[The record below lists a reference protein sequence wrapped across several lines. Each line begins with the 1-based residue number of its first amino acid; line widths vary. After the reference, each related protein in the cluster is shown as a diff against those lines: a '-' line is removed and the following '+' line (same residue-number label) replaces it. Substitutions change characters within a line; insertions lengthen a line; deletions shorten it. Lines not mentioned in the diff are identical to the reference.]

1 MNEIN
6 KIRVAINRSNKYGD
20 ITVQCTAGIKFSDPT
35 QIWFAYIP
43 KLLAPKIAILKV
55 SGTDASIEGVGR
67 QALPDVFYIELTPS
81 EWTQLTKEADH
92 HGNTTRSINEGS
104 HQRSNC

>member
-1 MNEIN
+1 MNEIS
-6 KIRVAINRSNKYGD
+6 KIRVAINKADKYGG
-20 ITVQCTAGIKFSDPT
+20 ISVQCTAGIKFSDPT

-55 SGTDASIEGVGR
+55 SGTDANIQGVGR
-67 QALPDVFYIELTPS
+67 QALPDVFYIEVTPS

-92 HGNTTRSINEGS
+92 HGNTTRSINEGGY
-104 HQRSNC
+104 QRSNC